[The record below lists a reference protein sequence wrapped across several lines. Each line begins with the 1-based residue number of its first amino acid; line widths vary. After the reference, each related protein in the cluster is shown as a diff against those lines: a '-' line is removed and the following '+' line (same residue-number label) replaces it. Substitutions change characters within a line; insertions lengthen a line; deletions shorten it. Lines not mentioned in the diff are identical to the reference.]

1 MPPESSRSLE
11 ELAAALE
18 AERGVRVHPSSI
30 SRALVRRDL
39 TYQKRSLI
47 ATERERD
54 DVQAARDDWAEMSQP
69 GMRKA
74 PHRLGFVD
82 ECGCGYFVH
91 RARHAEAPK
100 ALCLQLRRYHR
111 MDALSLRRSSCC

>member
-30 SRALVRRDL
+30 SRALIRADL
-39 TYQKRSLI
+39 TYKKRSLI

-82 ECGCGYFVH
+82 ECGCGYSSST
-91 RARHAEAPK
+91 AQDMPKAPK
-100 ALCLQLRRYHR
+100 ALCLQLRRI
-111 MDALSLRRSSCC
+111 MIAWML